1 MPQHQSA
8 IKRVRQNEKR
18 RARNKGRRTKM
29 RTLVKS
35 VLNTTSKEEAVK
47 LQKEATAY
55 LDKMAVKK
63 VIHPN
68 NAARKKAQIT
78 KHVNNLS

>member
-18 RARNKGRRTKM
+18 RARNRGRRSKM

-35 VLNTTSKEEAVK
+35 VLNSTSKEDAVK